1 MSSSV
6 NEASASSGHAEISA
20 SVPMALPPPH
30 PIFGHL
36 FAFQKDP
43 LGFLSRCARQY
54 ERVAPLRM
62 LHIRAFLLLDP
73 SDIERVLVTEH
84 SDFVKPDWLKSQAVK
99 RLLGAGLVS
108 SDGEDWR
115 RQRRACQPA
124 FQLRRMEAYAKTVLN
139 SADRRTAKWRSGQT
153 IDLQKEMTHLTLEI
167 VARTMMNVDENDW
180 TEETGVAMDTLMARF
195 TAGKSFFGM
204 IPFPPDKRER
214 EATERLNRIVDFLI
228 SRNERENETRKQTSG
243 SNASEEGTCPFGK
256 ASAKPGDSQSNLDLL
271 SMLRQE
277 ANPGAVPTPDALRV
291 ERPGL
296 REQMKTFLGA
306 GYESSSLTLTWAL
319 LSIARN
325 PDVEERLASERSE
338 VLRGGEL
345 VHSDLPKLNYARA
358 VIQETL
364 RLYPPLWMTGREA
377 ARDCE
382 IGGVRIPAGALV
394 MTSQWAVQRLSRYFP
409 DPELFRPERWLSD
422 ETSNLPRFAY
432 FPFGGGPRIC
442 IAQNFALM
450 ETTALMTAL
459 LSKFRVSTPDDLDLT
474 PWATMTLR
482 PPTGIRVQLER
493 RD

>member
-1 MSSSV
+1 MK
-6 NEASASSGHAEISA
+6 I
-20 SVPMALPPPH
+20 PPH

-43 LGFLSRCARQY
+43 LGFLTCCARQY
-54 ERVAPLRM
+54 DSIAPLRM
-62 LHIRAFLLLDP
+62 LHVRAFLLLDP

-84 SDFVKPDWLKSQAVK
+84 LDFVKPNWLKSRAVK
-99 RLLGAGLVS
+99 RLLGAGLVA
-108 SDGEDWR
+108 SDGEEWR

-124 FQLRRMEAYAKTVLN
+124 FQLRRMEDYAKIVLN
-139 SADRRTAKWRSGQT
+139 SAERKIAEWRSVQK

-180 TEETGVAMDTLMARF
+180 TDETGVAMDTLMARF

-214 EATERLNRIVDFLI
+214 EATERLNRIVDSLI
-228 SRNERENETRKQTSG
+228 SRNEMKDEALMQTSG
-243 SNASEEGTCPFGK
+243 LNYSEGEGCPFGNDALK
-256 ASAKPGDSQSNLDLL
+256 TNDSRSEADLL
-271 SMLRQE
+271 SMLRHE
-277 ANPGAVPTPDALRV
+277 ANEGAIPDSKALRV
-291 ERPGL
+291 ESVKL
-296 REQMKTFLGA
+296 REQMKTFLAA
-306 GYESSSLTLTWAL
+306 GYESSSLTLTWAFL
-319 LSIARN
+319 MIARN
-325 PDVEERLASERSE
+325 PEVEAQLTSERLE
-338 VLRGGEL
+338 VLRGGQL
-345 VHSDLPKLNYARA
+345 VYSDLPKLNYARA

-364 RLYPPLWMTGREA
+364 RLYPPLWMTGRQA

-409 DPELFRPERWLSD
+409 DPEQFRPERWLSG

-432 FPFGGGPRIC
+432 FPFGGGPRVC

-450 ETTALMTAL
+450 ETTLLLTAL
-459 LSKFRVSTPDDLDLT
+459 LSKCRMTVSYDLDLT

-482 PPTGIRVQLER
+482 PPTGIQVKLEVS
-493 RD
+493 D

>member
-1 MSSSV
+1 MASSV
-6 NEASASSGHAEISA
+6 NGTSTLSRDADISN
-20 SVPMALPPPH
+20 SVVTKLPPPH

-43 LGFLSRCARQY
+43 LGFLTCSAMQY
-54 ERVAPLRM
+54 DRVAPLRM
-62 LHIRAFLLLDP
+62 LHIRAFLLFES

-99 RLLGAGLVS
+99 RLLGEGLVA

-115 RQRRACQPA
+115 QQRRICQPA
-124 FQLRRMEAYAKTVLN
+124 FQLRRMEDYAKTILN
-139 SADRRTAKWRSGQT
+139 SADRKIAEWRAGQS

-180 TEETGVAMDTLMARF
+180 PDEAGVAIDTLMARF

-214 EATERLNRIVDFLI
+214 EATQRLNQIVDSLI
-228 SRNERENETRKQTSG
+228 SKNEKKVQIPVQTPGLNYSKG
-243 SNASEEGTCPFGK
+243 EKCPFGNE
-256 ASAKPGDSQSNLDLL
+256 SLKPKDSQSNLDLL
-271 SMLRQE
+271 SMLRYE
-277 ANPGAVPTPDALRV
+277 ANAGAIPNSKTLRV
-291 ERPGL
+291 ERLKL

-306 GYESSSLTLTWAL
+306 GYESSSLTLTWAFL
-319 LSIARN
+319 MIALN
-325 PDVEERLASERSE
+325 PEVEARLASERSD
-338 VLRGGEL
+338 VLRGGQL
-345 VHSDLPKLNYARA
+345 VYSDLPKLNYARA

-364 RLYPPLWMTGREA
+364 RLYPPLWMTGRQA

-382 IGGVRIPAGALV
+382 IGGVRIPSGSLV
-394 MTSQWAVQRLSRYFP
+394 MTSQWAVQRLSRFFP
-409 DPELFRPERWLSD
+409 DPEEFRPERWLSG
-422 ETSNLPRFAY
+422 ETANLPRFAY

-450 ETTALMTAL
+450 ETTLLLTAL
-459 LSKFRVSTPDDLDLT
+459 LSKFRLSIPLDLDLT

-482 PPTGIRVQLER
+482 PPKDIQVKLEG